1 MNINKKL
8 IKYLKFKKISQRSF
22 SLTMELSE
30 GILRRGNNL
39 GSMHFIKLKTHFPD
53 LNINWLLFDDGEM
66 ILQNHFYTNEPTEI
80 YKIETKSELISLQR
94 EQISLQR
101 ELLNAKET
109 IIELTNT
116 ISDLKNK

>member
-8 IKYLKFKKISQRSF
+8 ISYLKFKRVSQRSF
-22 SLTMELSE
+22 SLRMELSE

-39 GSMHFIKLKTHFPD
+39 GSTHFKKLKTLFPD
-53 LNINWLLFDDGEM
+53 LNINWLLFNDGEM
-66 ILQNHFYTNEPTEI
+66 ILQNHFYTNEPAEI
-80 YKIETKSELISLQR
+80 YKLETKSDLITLQK

-101 ELLNAKET
+101 ELLEAKET

-116 ISDLKNK
+116 ISALKNK